1 MQNIQEPKYYKLNL
15 SKIMSNPDLEQRKPS
30 MNGWAFAI
38 LVIFVALIAGT
49 IAYLNVE
56 TINKWIGNKPT
67 EEQVDE
73 SAEEIQQEI
82 IEDSVEIVE
91 NPSIEEYLQFK
102 KDYIEQRRMEKVFM
116 SMPDVIIIDILR
128 QHGTALSI
136 YDIVDIYES
145 YPETYNA
152 TKSGARS
159 QQYLDSLQGK
169 NGEPDILPEPA
180 PVDTVNTTMYLTTR

>member
-1 MQNIQEPKYYKLNL
+1 
-15 SKIMSNPDLEQRKPS
+15 MSNPDLEQSKPS

-38 LVIFVALIAGT
+38 LVIFIALIAGT
-49 IAYLNVE
+49 VTYFNVE
-56 TINKWIGNKPT
+56 TIDKWIGNKPT

-136 YDIVDIYES
+136 YDIVNIYES

-169 NGEPDILPEPA
+169 SREPDILPELA
-180 PVDTVNTTMYLTTR
+180 PVDTANTTMYLTTR